1 MLDLVPLAGS
11 RREMMDLDG
20 YAQLIGQALQF
31 ELPQSHARTVRSAA
45 VGGDDQPTRERVANL
60 ADLSPPTADR
70 LNRESRGVV
79 VDADGD
85 PTRVGR
91 QIIDSIGHSAAEFL
105 DQEVVHA
112 HFFRIAS
119 RTPFAA
125 GVLEIS
131 DQLLLLRIDR
141 NSRLVLGHRR
151 LYGLVDE
158 AKLRVAVGVVG
169 AFAGLAFGLQAEL
182 LFLQQLADDRVA
194 DLVPEIAEFIR
205 ESAQAL
211 AGPAQRRHRI
221 AARVGFD
228 QCVQIVEQTRVRF
241 GQRFASPTRP
251 TDPIGRRPRRRIEFL
266 EPPSDRARRDPRDAR
281 NRGYP
286 AMASRPSLR
295 CGEKTSLP
303 FIQSRRYRC
312 MARFELSQGIF
323 VDHPLRYNAPPKTG
337 IQAAHSLQSDSSI

>member
-31 ELPQSHARTVRSAA
+31 ELPQSRARAVRAAA

-112 HFFRIAS
+112 HFLRIAS

-141 NSRLVLGHRR
+141 NSRLVLGHRAE
-151 LYGLVDE
+151 YGLAEDP
-158 AKLRVAVGVVG
+158 KLRVAVGVVEK
-169 AFAGLAFGLQAEL
+169 FAGLAVGLQAEL
-182 LFLQQLADDRVA
+182 VFLQQLVVDRVA
-194 DLVPEIAEFIR
+194 DGENEIADSVI
-205 ESAQAL
+205 ESA
-211 AGPAQRRHRI
+211 HN
-221 AARVGFD
+221 F
-228 QCVQIVEQTRVRF
+228 
-241 GQRFASPTRP
+241 
-251 TDPIGRRPRRRIEFL
+251 
-266 EPPSDRARRDPRDAR
+266 
-281 NRGYP
+281 
-286 AMASRPSLR
+286 
-295 CGEKTSLP
+295 
-303 FIQSRRYRC
+303 
-312 MARFELSQGIF
+312 
-323 VDHPLRYNAPPKTG
+323 
-337 IQAAHSLQSDSSI
+337 